1 MRRAFY
7 RAIANLLDLGKSGIL
22 MTALIEKDGCLETY
36 KALLEMCIRDRCL
49 PYLLENAESF
59 SNNVFAVSPNAI
71 LVLDEQLRIQRMNM
85 PACHMFGIA
94 RSQEVI
100 GTSVIDLID
109 PTEFQS
115 VLDTGNDIIDKKI
128 YIPEYDLYVELSVVL
143 DAEHHSLFG
152 IFKDITAEHNR
163 REKYIEKRAK
173 TIDITDKVIEKQRRI
188 VQEIASLLGETTAE
202 TKIALSQIKNIV
214 RSEDE

>member
-1 MRRAFY
+1 M
-7 RAIANLLDLGKSGIL
+7 
-22 MTALIEKDGCLETY
+22 
-36 KALLEMCIRDRCL
+36 CL

-163 REKYIEKRAK
+163 REKYIEKRTK
-173 TIDITDKVIEKQRRI
+173 TIDITDKVIEKQMRI